1 MKKTKLFLLALISL
15 CFCITG
21 VKAEEVTAK
30 IGDNEYN
37 TLDAAIEEA
46 KDGDVI
52 ELINDASI
60 ETTIAINNS
69 ITINGNN
76 KTITISK
83 LPSDDGRLSIS
94 SNVTLNNVTVD
105 HANDN
110 DNQNAWSVYMSSTGV
125 LNLNDSTYTL
135 RIHGLYA
142 SPEATINLNN
152 SKLIAKDMTYTAF
165 MQGDV
170 EDKYAY
176 INLFNN
182 SLLKISDISNSS
194 AGNGTNWFDITAD
207 NSHISVTDCARQGLV
222 GGRLE
227 LKNGSTA
234 DYSSNEIG
242 FTLYELDYV
251 IVNEGTTLNI
261 NNNSS
266 VGIWQYGGEVRIKDN
281 GTLNMTGNGFGR
293 GLDSV
298 GKYNGATINIA
309 NYYGNAKVVF
319 EDNATVKINN
329 NYTRGIT
336 NRGEVYVGSMTEI
349 MNNGLVT
356 IDGKMIPQYGGG
368 IYNTGIMTISKNVKL
383 YNNHA
388 RLAGD
393 DIYNIGTVTF
403 SNVGEDW
410 ILDDCEHKINGWY
423 DDAENSRWEAHDKEN
438 LHIDL
443 IEGGEY
449 TSVTEDGEIAGAL
462 AIKAAHDNIGKV
474 VINYLDSDSNKL
486 TEEVTITGEVG
497 SEYTT
502 IKKEFDDYTFIMVEG
517 PTSGE
522 YDFDTIYV
530 TYYYDKNTGT
540 GDIMPPQTGFEPSTI
555 NSSRVEVI
563 TVYKKED

>member
-37 TLDAAIEEA
+37 TLDAAIAEA

-83 LPSDDGRLSIS
+83 LPSDGGRLSIS

-234 DYSSNEIG
+234 DYSGNEIG

-281 GTLNMTGNGFGR
+281 GTLNMNGNGFGR
-293 GLDSV
+293 GIDSV

-410 ILDDCEHKINGWY
+410 ILDDCEHRINGWY

-449 TSVTEDGEIAGAL
+449 TSVTEDGEIASAL

-555 NSSRVEVI
+555 NNNRVEVV
-563 TVYKKED
+563 TLYKKED

>member
-125 LNLNDSTYTL
+125 LNLNDSTYIL

-182 SLLKISDISNSS
+182 SLLKINDISNSS

-293 GLDSV
+293 GIDSV

-329 NYTRGIT
+329 NYTRCIT

>member
-182 SLLKISDISNSS
+182 SLLKINDISNSS

>member
-182 SLLKISDISNSS
+182 SLLKINDISNSS

-266 VGIWQYGGEVRIKDN
+266 VGIW
-281 GTLNMTGNGFGR
+281 
-293 GLDSV
+293 
-298 GKYNGATINIA
+298 
-309 NYYGNAKVVF
+309 
-319 EDNATVKINN
+319 
-329 NYTRGIT
+329 
-336 NRGEVYVGSMTEI
+336 
-349 MNNGLVT
+349 
-356 IDGKMIPQYGGG
+356 
-368 IYNTGIMTISKNVKL
+368 
-383 YNNHA
+383 
-388 RLAGD
+388 
-393 DIYNIGTVTF
+393 
-403 SNVGEDW
+403 
-410 ILDDCEHKINGWY
+410 
-423 DDAENSRWEAHDKEN
+423 
-438 LHIDL
+438 
-443 IEGGEY
+443 
-449 TSVTEDGEIAGAL
+449 
-462 AIKAAHDNIGKV
+462 
-474 VINYLDSDSNKL
+474 
-486 TEEVTITGEVG
+486 
-497 SEYTT
+497 
-502 IKKEFDDYTFIMVEG
+502 
-517 PTSGE
+517 
-522 YDFDTIYV
+522 
-530 TYYYDKNTGT
+530 
-540 GDIMPPQTGFEPSTI
+540 
-555 NSSRVEVI
+555 
-563 TVYKKED
+563 

>member
-37 TLDAAIEEA
+37 TLDAAIEDA

-125 LNLNDSTYTL
+125 LNLNDSTYIL

>member
-1 MKKTKLFLLALISL
+1 MKKIKLFLLALISL

-21 VKAEEVTAK
+21 VKAEEVTAR
-30 IGDNEYN
+30 IGDNEYV
-37 TLDAAIEEA
+37 TLDAAIKEA

-69 ITINGNN
+69 VTINGNN

-105 HANDN
+105 HTNDN
-110 DNQNAWSVYMSSTGV
+110 ENQNAWSVYMSSTGV

-176 INLFNN
+176 INLSNN
-182 SLLKISDISNSS
+182 SSLKISDISNSS
-194 AGNGTNWFDITAD
+194 AGNGTNWFAITAD

-234 DYSSNEIG
+234 DYSGNEIG

-251 IVNEGTTLNI
+251 IVNEDTTLNI

-266 VGIWQYGGEVRIKDN
+266 VGIWQYGGEVRVKDN

-293 GLDSV
+293 GIDSV
-298 GKYNGATINIA
+298 GKYNGATINID
-309 NYYGNAKVVF
+309 NYYGNAKVIF

-356 IDGKMIPQYGGG
+356 TDGKMIPQYGGG

-393 DIYNIGTVTF
+393 DIYSIGTITF
-403 SNVGEDW
+403 DSVGEDW
-410 ILDDCEHKINGWY
+410 ILDDCDHKINGWY
-423 DDAENSRWEAHDKEN
+423 DDAENSRWEAHDKDN
-438 LHIDL
+438 LHVDL

-449 TSVTEDGEIAGAL
+449 SSVTEDGEIAGAL

-474 VINYLDSDSNKL
+474 VINYVDSDGNRL
-486 TEEVTITGEVG
+486 TEEVTTTGEVG

-502 IKKEFDDYTFIMVEG
+502 IKKEFDGYTFIMVEG

-555 NSSRVEVI
+555 NNGRVEIV
-563 TVYKKED
+563 TLYKKED

>member
-555 NSSRVEVI
+555 NSSRVEIV
-563 TVYKKED
+563 TLYKKED